1 MNIPFL
7 GGRRREEQREQ
18 ESQEEAQDENSLLD
32 DSKIQEALENR
43 SFIPASKE
51 QFWQENIKT
60 NPPTAVLTKEFVEET
75 SDIDHE
81 LNHYS
86 KEQIRRALFR
96 ISNDLH
102 TLFTQEVSLSFIDK
116 KTIELIRL
124 AFQYARESL
133 VYNERA
139 DIEFQLFVFY
149 GFAYLGY
156 ARLALS
162 RGEGGNTVSAIN
174 TTNVNSRQNIQ
185 RTKGRSQNGGGGIG
199 EAISNFFSG
208 GFGGGGILSGG
219 YI

>member
-7 GGRRREEQREQ
+7 GGNRKKEEEQ
-18 ESQEEAQDENSLLD
+18 EEIDDNSLLD
-32 DSKIQEALENR
+32 NSQMQEALDNR
-43 SFIPASKE
+43 NFIPANKE

-60 NPPTAVLTKEFVEET
+60 TPPTAVLTKEFVDET
-75 SDIDHE
+75 NEIDTE
-81 LNHYS
+81 LKKYS

-102 TLFTQEVSLSFIDK
+102 SLFTQEIPLSFIDK

-133 VYNERA
+133 IYNERA

-162 RGEGGNTVSAIN
+162 RGEGGNTINAIN
-174 TTNVNSRQNIQ
+174 TTNINSRQNIQ
-185 RTKGRSQNGGGGIG
+185 RNKRGNGNGSSIWDSIG
-199 EAISNFFSG
+199 NFFSG
-208 GFGGGGILSGG
+208 GFGGSGILSGG